1 MRHRDRS
8 RVDDHFTIRESQS
21 DGVAQL
27 HLGGELDLTAKPA
40 VSDLVSRR
48 LADAAITRL
57 VIDLAGVTFIDS
69 SGIGTLIGCR
79 NLADRAGKSLQAIG
93 AQGRVAR
100 VLDLTGVGDL
110 LRGDAR
116 TPPD

>member
-1 MRHRDRS
+1 
-8 RVDDHFTIRESQS
+8 VDDHFILRESQS

-27 HLGGELDLTAKPA
+27 HLGGELDLAAKSA
-40 VSDLVSRR
+40 INDVVSRR

-79 NLADRAGKSLQAIG
+79 NLADHAGKTLQAIG

-100 VLDLTGVGDL
+100 VLDLTGVRDL

>member
-1 MRHRDRS
+1 M
-8 RVDDHFTIRESQS
+8 DDHFTLRESQS

-27 HLGGELDLTAKPA
+27 NLGGELDLAAKPA
-40 VSDLVSRR
+40 VNELVRRR

-57 VIDLAGVTFIDS
+57 VIDLTEVTFIDS

-79 NLADRAGKSLQAIG
+79 NLADRSGKALQVIG

-110 LRGDAR
+110 LGGDAGIAA
-116 TPPD
+116 D

>member
-1 MRHRDRS
+1 MN
-8 RVDDHFTIRESQS
+8 DHFTIRESHI
-21 DGVAQL
+21 DGVAHV
-27 HLGGELDLTAKPA
+27 HLGGELDLTAKQA
-40 VSDLVSRR
+40 VSELVSRR

-79 NLADRAGKSLQAIG
+79 NLADRVGKSLRAIG
-93 AQGRVAR
+93 AQGRVAK

-110 LRGDAR
+110 LRGDTR
-116 TPPD
+116 TLRD

>member
-1 MRHRDRS
+1 M
-8 RVDDHFTIRESQS
+8 DDHFTLRESQS
-21 DGVAQL
+21 DGVAHL
-27 HLGGELDLTAKPA
+27 HLGGELDLAAKPA
-40 VSDLVSRR
+40 VNELVRRR

-57 VIDLAGVTFIDS
+57 VIDLSGVTFIDS

-79 NLADRAGKSLQAIG
+79 NLAERAGKVLQAIG

-100 VLDLTGVGDL
+100 VLELTGVGDL
-110 LRGDAR
+110 LGGDAS